1 MQNNFREKP
10 RVRKGGTKE
19 TQDASTQTNQPGRV
33 SGWMQ
38 SLLQMGLG
46 ESLLRAA
53 TNIFSI
59 AAILIVIWLAQMYFR
74 QPAARSQGN
83 SGANQNPTP
92 MAALPLPVSSVPI
105 DLSSF
110 GIVRQIDPHTN
121 VPERPRQEIAKYTV
135 VAGDTVY
142 GIAEKYGLQP
152 ETIFAANYYVLLDD
166 PHNLRPGQE
175 LNILPVD
182 GVYREWQAGEGLNG
196 VAKFYQVKPEDI
208 INYPPNHL
216 DAATIGDYAHP
227 NIPPGTWI
235 IVPGGQYQY
244 HAPGAVTF
252 GITRTNPAS
261 AQVWGPG
268 YCDPV
273 TGGAIGTGTFVW
285 PANKHYLSGFD
296 YIPKINHLG
305 IDIAG
310 NLGEGAYATDGG
322 VVVYA
327 GWNNYGYGNMIMID
341 HGTGFQSLYAHLS
354 EIYVGCG
361 QSVNQGQA
369 IGAIGSTG
377 HSTGAHLHFEIRT
390 MSNPV
395 NPHDLLPPP

>member
-1 MQNNFREKP
+1 
-10 RVRKGGTKE
+10 
-19 TQDASTQTNQPGRV
+19 
-33 SGWMQ
+33 
-38 SLLQMGLG
+38 L
-46 ESLLRAA
+46 
-53 TNIFSI
+53 
-59 AAILIVIWLAQMYFR
+59 
-74 QPAARSQGN
+74 
-83 SGANQNPTP
+83 
-92 MAALPLPVSSVPI
+92 

-110 GIVRQIDPHTN
+110 GIVRQADPHTN
-121 VPERPRQEIAKYTV
+121 VPERARQDIGTYTV

-166 PHNLRPGQE
+166 PHNLQPGQK

-196 VAKFYQVKPEDI
+196 VAKFYEVRPEDI
-208 INYPPNHL
+208 VNYPLNHL
-216 DAATIGDYAHP
+216 DPATIGDYTHP
-227 NIPPGTWI
+227 NIKPGTWI
-235 IVPGGQYQY
+235 IVPGGKYQY
-244 HAPGAVTF
+244 HAPGSVTF

-296 YIPKINHLG
+296 YTPKINHLG
-305 IDIAG
+305 IDVAG
-310 NLGEGAYATDGG
+310 NLGEGVYATDGG

-377 HSTGAHLHFEIRT
+377 HSSGAHLHFEIRT

-395 NPHDLLPPP
+395 NPHDLLPAP